1 VGNNDILVVC
11 EGDNTLPMNDNSGVM
26 RSDGGS
32 DTQFCFF
39 FETILELVNRH
50 CMRNNSRNI
59 ELHFVPVEC

>member
-1 VGNNDILVVC
+1 VAQDGVCGNSVLFKVVGKGNDERGVGNNDILVVC

-39 FETILELVNRH
+39 FETI
-50 CMRNNSRNI
+50 
-59 ELHFVPVEC
+59 